1 MNRWGLGVL
10 WLVIALPVA
19 ASVNPALSPDVPSM
33 AREQGRSVLLSE
45 QVIDLSLSDAV
56 YLGLRNNRGI
66 RSAYLQRIAQKFDLR
81 VAADAFNPKLVVRGD
96 YRANRAT
103 EDRTRTSNVSP
114 TATLLGEYGTRFSLA
129 WVKQFRTADEAGRY
143 RSDGLD
149 LTVVQPLLRDAG
161 WDVTTAPL
169 RLARLSEDANRLQLK
184 ASVSQT
190 ISQVIGAYRELL
202 RAQEQAR
209 IAREALA
216 RTQELLE
223 VNRAMIR
230 AGRMAEFEIVQTEAD
245 VASQELNVEESTN
258 QVDSARL
265 ALLQLLALDLSTQ
278 IRASDALAATPIE
291 VDRQQAI
298 RTALQQQPEY
308 LQRLIGSRQ
317 ADLNLV
323 LAKNQRLWD
332 VSLVGGASQIRDR
345 YSEGGGDNSRS
356 WDSYAGVQVEIPIG
370 DLSRRQAEVRAQVDV
385 ENQKILIEDARQTL
399 EQNVIDAVRDLG
411 TRWRQY
417 QIAQRATALSRRK
430 LEIEREKLRVG
441 RSSNF
446 QVLSFETDL
455 RNVENT
461 QLNALISFLNA
472 QTQLDLIVG
481 MTLDSWEISLNDH

>member
-10 WLVIALPVA
+10 WLVAALPVA

-66 RSAYLQRIAQKFDLR
+66 RSVYLQRIAQKFDLR

-202 RAQEQAR
+202 RARSRRAS
-209 IAREALA
+209 REALA

-245 VASQELNVEESTN
+245 VASQELNVEESAN

-356 WDSYAGVQVEIPIG
+356 WDSYAGYRWKFHRRPQPPAGGARPGRRGEPEDPDRGCPADPGAERHRCGARPRHALAPVPDRPARHRLVAAQAG
-370 DLSRRQAEVRAQVDV
+370 DRAGKAARRAFEQLPGAE
-385 ENQKILIEDARQTL
+385 L
-399 EQNVIDAVRDLG
+399 RD
-411 TRWRQY
+411 RP
-417 QIAQRATALSRRK
+417 AQR
-430 LEIEREKLRVG
+430 REH
-441 RSSNF
+441 
-446 QVLSFETDL
+446 
-455 RNVENT
+455 

>member
-10 WLVIALPVA
+10 WLVAALPVA

-202 RAQEQAR
+202 RAQEAGAHRSRSPGADPGAAR
-209 IAREALA
+209 GQPGDDPRRANGRIRDRADRGRRRQPGAQCRGVHQPGRQ
-216 RTQELLE
+216 RTPGPAATAGAGPVDANPRQ
-223 VNRAMIR
+223 RC
-230 AGRMAEFEIVQTEAD
+230 AGRHAD
-245 VASQELNVEESTN
+245 RGRPPAGDQ
-258 QVDSARL
+258 D
-265 ALLQLLALDLSTQ
+265 
-278 IRASDALAATPIE
+278 
-291 VDRQQAI
+291 
-298 RTALQQQPEY
+298 ALQQQPEY

>member
-10 WLVIALPVA
+10 WLVAALPVA
-19 ASVNPALSPDVPSM
+19 ASFNPALSPDVPSM

-245 VASQELNVEESTN
+245 VASQELNVEESAN

-345 YSEGGGDNSRS
+345 YSEGGGDTTQLGQLRRGTGGNSHRRPQPP
-356 WDSYAGVQVEIPIG
+356 AGRGARPGRRGEPEDPDRGCPADPGAERHRCGARPRHALAPVPDRPARHRLVAAQAG
-370 DLSRRQAEVRAQVDV
+370 DRTGKAARRAFEQLPGAE
-385 ENQKILIEDARQTL
+385 L
-399 EQNVIDAVRDLG
+399 RD
-411 TRWRQY
+411 RP
-417 QIAQRATALSRRK
+417 AQRREHPIECSDLVSQCADAARPDRRHDP
-430 LEIEREKLRVG
+430 G
-441 RSSNF
+441 
-446 QVLSFETDL
+446 
-455 RNVENT
+455 
-461 QLNALISFLNA
+461 
-472 QTQLDLIVG
+472 
-481 MTLDSWEISLNDH
+481 